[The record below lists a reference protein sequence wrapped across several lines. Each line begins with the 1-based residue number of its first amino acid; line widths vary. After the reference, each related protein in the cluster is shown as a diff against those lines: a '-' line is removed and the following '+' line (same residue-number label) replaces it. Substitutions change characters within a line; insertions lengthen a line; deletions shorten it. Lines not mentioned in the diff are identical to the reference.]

1 MLSLSILRSGLFLVM
16 QAKPK
21 LGDQKLIIV
30 FVIGGIQASEVS
42 FLPQDLGLFW
52 LVMNWRGLL

>member
-1 MLSLSILRSGLFLVM
+1 MM

-42 FLPQDLGLFW
+42 FLPQDLGIFW
-52 LVMNWRGLL
+52 LVMNWRVLL